1 MTLRLRS
8 KEPERTSTTV
18 SGRNIPGRGEELMPR
33 PKGRMYL
40 KDRKKAK
47 EAGILRPRG
56 RIIQN
61 DATQACGGQAVP
73 GSVS

>member
-1 MTLRLRS
+1 
-8 KEPERTSTTV
+8 
-18 SGRNIPGRGEELMPR
+18 MPR

-56 RIIQN
+56 RIIQK
-61 DATQACGGQAVP
+61 DATQARGGQAVP
-73 GSVS
+73 GNVG

>member
-1 MTLRLRS
+1 
-8 KEPERTSTTV
+8 
-18 SGRNIPGRGEELMPR
+18 MPR
-33 PKGRMYL
+33 PNGRMYL

-56 RIIQN
+56 RITQN

-73 GSVS
+73 GSVG